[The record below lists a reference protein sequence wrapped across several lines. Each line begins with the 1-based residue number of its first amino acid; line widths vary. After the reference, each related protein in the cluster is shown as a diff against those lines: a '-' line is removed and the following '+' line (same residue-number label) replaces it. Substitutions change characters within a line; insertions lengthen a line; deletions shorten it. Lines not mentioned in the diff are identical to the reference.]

1 MYGIT
6 NSGSGSGGGFSI
18 NAAVLHVTAPFGST
32 VSISKGGVI
41 AKTIGPGKAHT
52 NADDENADYY
62 FSITPTN
69 YGTWTVTATLNSDSA
84 SDTVAISSNKQY
96 DVVLSYRLYLYNR
109 GTQNVALE
117 ATTNMYFDGGRNS
130 PRITYNSDSMLVKYV
145 NTGIVETVN
154 KVNLTG
160 YNTIHLRANFSII
173 TGHYYIIVRSQK
185 GGGSSAQSYNIATID
200 IASNIIKNQE
210 KDYTLDISN
219 VNGEY
224 YVGLG
229 EWADGS
235 ETCRVVIYEVYAN
248 K

>member
-6 NSGSGSGGGFSI
+6 NSGSGSGGGFSV

-96 DVVLSYRLYLYNR
+96 DVELSYRLYLYNR
-109 GTQNVALE
+109 GTQNVPW
-117 ATTNMYFDGGRNS
+117 TKMTRDSTDVTFNTDNMYVQGYANYSGVIARTASTYDLTNFKTLYCVAKLNGTNGQIYLGAGTKLDLYDS
-130 PRITYNSDSMLVKYV
+130 KTQDSKVQITEINETTYSLDVSQMTTGNYV
-145 NTGIVETVN
+145 
-154 KVNLTG
+154 
-160 YNTIHLRANFSII
+160 TI
-173 TGHYYIIVRSQK
+173 Q
-185 GGGSSAQSYNIATID
+185 GSGNA
-200 IASNIIKNQE
+200 
-210 KDYTLDISN
+210 
-219 VNGEY
+219 
-224 YVGLG
+224 YV
-229 EWADGS
+229 
-235 ETCRVVIYEVYAN
+235 YEVYVV